1 MLTRWLLHPDVLN
14 GTPEIPEWEPYDG
27 RGLTG
32 DAGGEDRDVAGGAY
46 GTTVLAEGVAEL
58 DIAYFGPPEG
68 SPVGLPPGEGEGD
81 WQAEWLDR
89 QDLPTAV
96 RIRLTTAARD
106 WPDLMI
112 QLPSMDRS
120 NRMQRQGGTS
130 FGPAL
135 GR

>member
-1 MLTRWLLHPDVLN
+1 VLN

-68 SPVGLPPGEGEGD
+68 TPVGLPPGEVEGE
-81 WQAEWLDR
+81 WQPEWLDR

-96 RIRLTTAARD
+96 RIHLTTAARD
-106 WPDLMI
+106 WPDLVVTMA
-112 QLPSMDRS
+112 SSETRYA
-120 NRMQRQGGTS
+120 RQRRTQTS
-130 FGPAL
+130 AGP
-135 GR
+135 